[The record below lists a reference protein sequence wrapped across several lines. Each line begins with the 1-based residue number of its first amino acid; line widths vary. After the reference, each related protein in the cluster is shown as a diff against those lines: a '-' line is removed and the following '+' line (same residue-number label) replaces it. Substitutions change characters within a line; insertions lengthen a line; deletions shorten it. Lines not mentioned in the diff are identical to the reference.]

1 MKNKEEQMCTSLFLD
16 FSSVME
22 RVIFWWN
29 LKAISN
35 CVLYLF
41 IENNIMLGNEEEQM
55 CTRFFFFGFL

>member
-1 MKNKEEQMCTSLFLD
+1 MYKFVLD

-29 LKAISN
+29 LKTISN